1 MQSPPKLPSWLTFVN
16 RAPDDA
22 PLLRLMVLNP
32 LNDVMSPIINQVIEA
47 DPPLLRLTADS
58 LHTDA
63 DATTKDEG

>member
-1 MQSPPKLPSWLTFVN
+1 MKPPPKFPPWLTFVS

-32 LNDVMSPIINQVIEA
+32 LNDDMSPIVNQVIEA
-47 DPPLLRLTADS
+47 DPPLLRPSADG

-63 DATTKDEG
+63 KQRMKDEG

>member
-1 MQSPPKLPSWLTFVN
+1 MQSPPKYPSWLTFVN

-32 LNDVMSPIINQVIEA
+32 LNDVMSPIVNRIIEA
-47 DPPLLRLTADS
+47 DPPLLRPTADG

-63 DATTKDEG
+63 DGRTKGER